1 MTEPCRFCLETD
13 STPSN
18 PFVSP
23 CNCIG
28 SVRYIHQ
35 MCLYRWILIEP
46 SAKKMTCS
54 ICNKRFQLDNPIENV
69 PQKNAL
75 SLIILWNPIIV
86 MLVIQYLKMVWFI
99 TGPNPLYS
107 AIFKHV
113 AETQLA
119 FHIMYGSLAIM
130 NVRINRPEAYWAIS
144 RGKYV
149 GLALYHL
156 VVLAFTYDG
165 AIAFSY
171 FMVYSSSIFWKL
183 HCDTLAESNAALLRR
198 LSH

>member
-46 SAKKMTCS
+46 SAKKMSCS

-86 MLVIQYLKMVWFI
+86 MLVIQYIKMVWFI

-119 FHIMYGSLAIM
+119 FHVMYGSLAVM
-130 NVRINRPEAYWAIS
+130 NVRINRPETYWAIS
-144 RGKYV
+144 RAKYV
-149 GLALYHL
+149 GLVLYHL
-156 VVLAFTYDG
+156 IVLAFTYDG
-165 AIAFSY
+165 TIAFSY